1 MWQDTLQILP
11 RRLIDSQEHKMIIA
25 KISLEGN
32 VMIVGKPGDLFPNIA
47 FPSTG
52 PNQEFLEQNS
62 CLEVSVWKPHNKE
75 TEKLV
80 SCEPYIEGD
89 TVFTVEV
96 IAKTQ
101 EEIDAEIALKNE
113 KLQKEIVDSTQFRL
127 DQFART
133 KNYDGI
139 LSACTYATD
148 PSPTFSAEGQRC
160 VDLRSNTW
168 STLYTILAEVQAGTR
183 PIPSGYADI
192 EPDLPSLTWE

>member
-1 MWQDTLQILP
+1 
-11 RRLIDSQEHKMIIA
+11 MIIA
-25 KISLEGN
+25 KIVNDTIDS
-32 VMIVGKPGDLFPNIA
+32 IGKPAELFPNTL
-47 FPSTG
+47 FPVTG
-52 PNQEFLEQNS
+52 PDQQFLIENS
-62 CLEVSVWKPHNKE
+62 CLEVTAWKPYDKE
-75 TEKLV
+75 TQKLV
-80 SCEPYIEGD
+80 PCTPYIEDGYVY
-89 TVFTVEV
+89 TIEV
-96 IAKTQ
+96 QDKTP
-101 EEIDAEIALKNE
+101 EEIAEELNSKNL

-148 PSPTFSAEGQRC
+148 PSLTFSAEGQRC